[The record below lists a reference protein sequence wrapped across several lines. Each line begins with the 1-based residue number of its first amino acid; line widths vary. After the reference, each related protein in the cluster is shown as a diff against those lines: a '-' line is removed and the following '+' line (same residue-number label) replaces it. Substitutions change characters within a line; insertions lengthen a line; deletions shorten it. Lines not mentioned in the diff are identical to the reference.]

1 MLLIMFELRERISN
15 TSDEVD
21 VLLEE
26 TLEVA

>member
-15 TSDEVD
+15 ASDEVD
-21 VLLEE
+21 VLSEE